1 MKTYNIIGSSG
12 LIGTSLACKL
22 SGSSVKL
29 NLIDINEQVI
39 NQYEN
44 THFEMLDITTQDGI
58 ERSSKLIQDT
68 DVLFFKAGILGD
80 GRKSSNSE
88 LIQSYLDTNLYSFLS
103 LIEKCDDKIPKHI
116 IIDSSI
122 AAVAK
127 KTTTKALTEKD
138 FPLIAMNFYGLSKLS
153 LEEYAEFINLKL
165 GCKVTIFRYPRV
177 HAPNVKNII
186 WHLVNN
192 VINNKTIE
200 LTGNPDKILD
210 FVHID
215 DVVKANIQALKI
227 KSSFEILHVTA
238 RESITLLDLANKV
251 VEMYGSKGHPIT
263 IKENAVV
270 PAEPL
275 INYLDDDYS
284 RKLLKTTETIG
295 INQMIEE
302 TFGEIKKDYDEY

>member
-12 LIGTSLACKL
+12 LIGSKLACKL
-22 SGSSVKL
+22 SCSSVRL
-29 NLIDINEQVI
+29 NLIDVNNQIN

-44 THFEMLDITTQDGI
+44 SYFEKLDITTKHGI
-58 ERSSKLIQDT
+58 KKTSKLIQGT
-68 DVLFFKAGILGD
+68 DALFFKAGVLGD
-80 GRKSSNSE
+80 GTKSRNSE
-88 LIQSYLDTNLYSFLS
+88 LIQSYLDTNFYSLLS
-103 LIEKCDDKIPKHI
+103 LIEKCGDEIPRHI

-127 KTTTKALTEKD
+127 KTTIEALTEKD
-138 FPLIAMNFYGLSKLS
+138 FPLSAMNFYGLSKLA
-153 LEEYAEFINLKL
+153 LEEYAEFISREL
-165 GCKVTIFRYPRV
+165 GCKVTVFRYPRV
-177 HAPNVKNII
+177 HAFNVKNII

-200 LTGNPDKILD
+200 LTGNPDKVLD

-215 DVVKANIQALKI
+215 DVVKANVDALKI
-227 KSSFEILHVTA
+227 KSNFEILHVTA
-238 RESITLLDLANKV
+238 GEPITLLELANMV
-251 VEMYGSKGHPIT
+251 IEMYGSKGHPVT

-275 INYLDDDYS
+275 INYLDDSYS
-284 RKLLKTTETIG
+284 RKLLKITETIG

-302 TFGEIKKDYDEY
+302 TFNEIKRDKDEY